1 MIEILLADDHAIV
14 RDGLRQIIAD
24 TDDLTVAG
32 EAVNGNEVIAR
43 VRERNWDVLLLDISM
58 PGKNGLEM
66 IKQIKLE
73 RPKMP
78 ILILSMHDE
87 EQYAL
92 RALRAGAAGYLTKD
106 SDARQL
112 LTVIRKVAGGGVYLS
127 PAMAERM
134 ARELMPATEAPP
146 HTLLSDREYQI
157 FQLIV
162 RGHSPTN
169 IAEQLCL
176 SVKTVSTHK
185 SNILQKMN
193 MSNQAELIRYAI
205 HHGLADG
212 DGTPDY

>member
-1 MIEILLADDHAIV
+1 MIEILLADDHAII

-32 EAVNGNEVIAR
+32 EAVNGSEVLAR
-43 VRERNWDVLLLDISM
+43 VRERNWDILVLDISM
-58 PGKNGLEM
+58 PGKSGLEL
-66 IKQIKLE
+66 IKQIKIE
-73 RPKMP
+73 RPKLP
-78 ILILSMHDE
+78 ILIFSMHDE

-134 ARELMPATEAPP
+134 ARELMPATEVPP
-146 HTLLSDREYQI
+146 HRLLSDREYQI
-157 FQLIV
+157 FELIV
-162 RGHSPTN
+162 LGHSLTN
-169 IAEQLCL
+169 IAERLCL

-193 MSNQAELIRYAI
+193 MTNQAELIRYAI

-212 DGTPDY
+212 DGIPH

>member
-1 MIEILLADDHAIV
+1 MIEILLADDHAII

-24 TDDLTVAG
+24 TDDLSVAG
-32 EAVNGNEVIAR
+32 EAVNGSEVLAR
-43 VRERNWDVLLLDISM
+43 VRERNWDVLVLDISM
-58 PGKNGLEM
+58 PGKNGLEL
-66 IKQIKLE
+66 IKQIKIE
-73 RPKMP
+73 RPKLP

-112 LTVIRKVAGGGVYLS
+112 LTVIRKIAAGGVYLS

-134 ARELMPATEAPP
+134 ARELMPATEVLP

-157 FQLIV
+157 FELIV
-162 RGHSPTN
+162 HGNTLTH
-169 IAEQLCL
+169 IAERLCL
-176 SVKTVSTHK
+176 SIKTVSTHK

-193 MSNQAELIRYAI
+193 MTNQAELIRYAI
-205 HHGLADG
+205 RHGLADG
-212 DGTPDY
+212 DGIAD

>member
-32 EAVNGNEVIAR
+32 EAVNGSEVIAR

-66 IKQIKLE
+66 IKQIKIE

-112 LTVIRKVAGGGVYLS
+112 LTVIRKVAAGGVYLS

-134 ARELMPATEAPP
+134 ARELMPATEALP

-157 FQLIV
+157 FELIV
-162 RGHSPTN
+162 RGHSLTH

-185 SNILQKMN
+185 SNVLQKMN
-193 MSNQAELIRYAI
+193 MTNQAELIRYAI
-205 HHGLADG
+205 RHELADG

>member
-1 MIEILLADDHAIV
+1 MIEILLADDHAII

-32 EAVNGNEVIAR
+32 EAVNGSEVLAR
-43 VRERNWDVLLLDISM
+43 VRERNWDILVLDISM
-58 PGKNGLEM
+58 PGKSGLEL
-66 IKQIKLE
+66 IKQIKIE
-73 RPKMP
+73 RPKLP
-78 ILILSMHDE
+78 ILIFSMHDE

-157 FQLIV
+157 FELIV
-162 RGHSPTN
+162 LGHSLTN
-169 IAEQLCL
+169 IAERLCL

-193 MSNQAELIRYAI
+193 MTNQAELIRYAI

-212 DGTPDY
+212 DGIPH

>member
-32 EAVNGNEVIAR
+32 EAVNGNEVLAR

-58 PGKNGLEM
+58 PGKNGLEL
-66 IKQIKLE
+66 IKQIKIE

-112 LTVIRKVAGGGVYLS
+112 LAVIRKIAGGGVYLS

-134 ARELMPATEAPP
+134 ARELMPASEAPP
-146 HTLLSDREYQI
+146 HTLLSDREYQV
-157 FQLIV
+157 FELIV
-162 RGHSPTN
+162 RGDSLTS
-169 IAEQLCL
+169 IAERLCL
-176 SVKTVSTHK
+176 SIKTVSTHK
-185 SNILQKMN
+185 SKLLQKMN

-205 HHGLADG
+205 RHGLAD
-212 DGTPDY
+212 DDSAPDA

>member
-1 MIEILLADDHAIV
+1 MAL
-14 RDGLRQIIAD
+14 
-24 TDDLTVAG
+24 VAG
-32 EAVNGNEVIAR
+32 EAVNGSEVLAR
-43 VRERNWDVLLLDISM
+43 VRERNWDILVLDISM
-58 PGKNGLEM
+58 PGKSGLEL
-66 IKQIKLE
+66 IKQIKIE
-73 RPKMP
+73 RPKLP
-78 ILILSMHDE
+78 ILIFSMHDE

-106 SDARQL
+106 SDVRQL

-157 FQLIV
+157 FELIV
-162 RGHSPTN
+162 LGHSLTN
-169 IAEQLCL
+169 IAERLCL

-193 MSNQAELIRYAI
+193 MTNQAELIRYAI

-212 DGTPDY
+212 DGIPH

>member
-32 EAVNGNEVIAR
+32 EAVNGSEVIAR

-58 PGKNGLEM
+58 PGKNGLEL
-66 IKQIKLE
+66 IKQIKIE

-134 ARELMPATEAPP
+134 ARELMPATDALP

-157 FQLIV
+157 FELIV
-162 RGHSPTN
+162 RGHSLTN

-205 HHGLADG
+205 RHELADG

>member
-1 MIEILLADDHAIV
+1 MIEILLADDHAII

-32 EAVNGNEVIAR
+32 EAVNGSEVLAR
-43 VRERNWDVLLLDISM
+43 VRERNWDILVLDISM
-58 PGKNGLEM
+58 PGKSGLEL
-66 IKQIKLE
+66 IKQIKIE
-73 RPKMP
+73 RPKLP
-78 ILILSMHDE
+78 ILIFSMHDE

-134 ARELMPATEAPP
+134 ARELMPATEAAP

-157 FQLIV
+157 FELIV
-162 RGHSPTN
+162 LGHSLTN
-169 IAEQLCL
+169 IAERLCL

-193 MSNQAELIRYAI
+193 MTNQAELIRYAI

-212 DGTPDY
+212 DGIPH

>member
-1 MIEILLADDHAIV
+1 MIEILLADDHAII

-32 EAVNGNEVIAR
+32 EAVNGSEVLAR
-43 VRERNWDVLLLDISM
+43 VRERNWDILVLDISM
-58 PGKNGLEM
+58 PGKSGLEL
-66 IKQIKLE
+66 IKQIKIE
-73 RPKMP
+73 RPKLP
-78 ILILSMHDE
+78 ILIFSMHDE

-146 HTLLSDREYQI
+146 HRLLSDREYQI
-157 FQLIV
+157 FELIV
-162 RGHSPTN
+162 LGHSLTN
-169 IAEQLCL
+169 IAERLCL

-193 MSNQAELIRYAI
+193 MTNQAELIRYAI

-212 DGTPDY
+212 DGIPH

>member
-24 TDDLTVAG
+24 TDDLSVAG
-32 EAVNGNEVIAR
+32 EAVNGSEVIAR

-58 PGKNGLEM
+58 PGKNGLEL
-66 IKQIKLE
+66 IKQIKIE

-112 LTVIRKVAGGGVYLS
+112 LAVIRKVAGGGVYLS

-157 FQLIV
+157 FELIV
-162 RGHSPTN
+162 RGDSLTS
-169 IAEQLCL
+169 IAERLCL
-176 SVKTVSTHK
+176 SIKTVSTHK
-185 SNILQKMN
+185 SNLLQKMN

-205 HHGLADG
+205 RHGLADG
-212 DGTPDY
+212 DAPGDS

>member
-1 MIEILLADDHAIV
+1 MIEILLADDHAII

-32 EAVNGNEVIAR
+32 EAVNGSEVLAR
-43 VRERNWDVLLLDISM
+43 VRERNWDILVLDISM
-58 PGKNGLEM
+58 PGKSGLEL
-66 IKQIKLE
+66 IKQIKIE
-73 RPKMP
+73 RPKLP
-78 ILILSMHDE
+78 ILIFSMHDE

-134 ARELMPATEAPP
+134 ARELMPASEAPP

-157 FQLIV
+157 FELIV
-162 RGHSPTN
+162 LGHSLTN
-169 IAEQLCL
+169 IAERLCL

-193 MSNQAELIRYAI
+193 MTNQAELIRYAI

-212 DGTPDY
+212 DGIPH

>member
-1 MIEILLADDHAIV
+1 MIEILLADDHAII

-32 EAVNGNEVIAR
+32 EAVNGSEALAR
-43 VRERNWDVLLLDISM
+43 VRERNWDVLVLDISM
-58 PGKNGLEM
+58 PGKNGLEL
-66 IKQIKLE
+66 IKQIKIE
-73 RPKMP
+73 RPKLP
-78 ILILSMHDE
+78 ILIFSMHDE

-112 LTVIRKVAGGGVYLS
+112 LTVIRKIAAGGVYLS

-134 ARELMPATEAPP
+134 ARELMPASEAPP

-157 FQLIV
+157 FELIV
-162 RGHSPTN
+162 RGHSLTN
-169 IAEQLCL
+169 IAERLCL

-185 SNILQKMN
+185 SNLLQKMN
-193 MSNQAELIRYAI
+193 MTNQAELIRYAI
-205 HHGLADG
+205 RHGLADG
-212 DGTPDY
+212 DGIPD

>member
-1 MIEILLADDHAIV
+1 MIEILLADDHTIV

-32 EAVNGNEVIAR
+32 EAVNGNEVLAL
-43 VRERNWDVLLLDISM
+43 VRERNWDVLILDISM
-58 PGKNGLEM
+58 PGKNGLEL
-66 IKQIKLE
+66 IKQIKIE
-73 RPKMP
+73 RPKLP

-106 SDARQL
+106 SNARQL
-112 LTVIRKVAGGGVYLS
+112 LAVVRKIAAGGVFLS

-134 ARELMPATEAPP
+134 ARELMPATEALP

-157 FQLIV
+157 FELIV
-162 RGHSPTN
+162 HGNTLTN

-176 SVKTVSTHK
+176 SIKTVSTHK

-193 MSNQAELIRYAI
+193 MSNQADLIRYAI
-205 HHGLADG
+205 RHGLADG
-212 DGTPDY
+212 DGIPD

>member
-1 MIEILLADDHAIV
+1 MIEILLADDHAII

-32 EAVNGNEVIAR
+32 EAVNGSEALAR
-43 VRERNWDVLLLDISM
+43 VRERNWDVLVLDISM
-58 PGKNGLEM
+58 PGKNGLEL
-66 IKQIKLE
+66 IKQIKIE
-73 RPKMP
+73 RPKLP
-78 ILILSMHDE
+78 ILIFSMHDE

-112 LTVIRKVAGGGVYLS
+112 LTVIRKIAGGGVYLS

-134 ARELMPATEAPP
+134 ARELMPASEAPP

-157 FQLIV
+157 FELIV
-162 RGHSPTN
+162 RGHSLTN
-169 IAEQLCL
+169 IAERLCL

-185 SNILQKMN
+185 SNLLQKMN
-193 MSNQAELIRYAI
+193 MTNQAELIRYAI
-205 HHGLADG
+205 RHGLADG
-212 DGTPDY
+212 DGIPD

>member
-32 EAVNGNEVIAR
+32 EAVNGSEVIAR

-58 PGKNGLEM
+58 PGKNGLEL
-66 IKQIKLE
+66 IKQIKIE

-92 RALRAGAAGYLTKD
+92 RALRAGASGYLTKD

-134 ARELMPATEAPP
+134 ARELMPATEALP

-157 FQLIV
+157 FELIV
-162 RGHSPTN
+162 RGHSLTH

-205 HHGLADG
+205 RHELADG